1 MEGIGN
7 FLSMGGYAGFIW
19 PAFGIS
25 ALVLA
30 GLLIDS
36 RRRLAA
42 RERELAALG
51 GDRGQNP

>member
-1 MEGIGN
+1 
-7 FLSMGGYAGFIW
+7 MGGYAGFIW
-19 PAFGIS
+19 PAFGVS

-42 RERELAALG
+42 RLAELAALNG
-51 GDRGQNP
+51 PEQAP